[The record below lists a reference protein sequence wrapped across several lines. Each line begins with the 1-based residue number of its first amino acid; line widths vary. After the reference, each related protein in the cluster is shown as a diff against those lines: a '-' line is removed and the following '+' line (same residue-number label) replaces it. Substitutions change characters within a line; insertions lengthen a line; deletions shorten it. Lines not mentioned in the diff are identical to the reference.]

1 VRLLQLHARSVQA
14 MTRAAR
20 LAAAAVL
27 ALFVTACGSSGSEND
42 SAQPDA
48 QHAGAVAAD
57 RDASGHDPA
66 TPITKRRLGPGVNTP
81 YAEVLP
87 IASAG
92 GDTLYF
98 TRANYPDPAM
108 KAFMQAKMNER
119 LEACR
124 SGAGAIDSAAKAEGV
139 TLSEEDRAMIARLSG
154 DCDRIVEIRDRDLHN
169 FDRSPHP
176 NQAYVSHRGD
186 DGEWTEA
193 ARLPAPINDESL
205 TNVGN
210 VSVTSASPDRRTL
223 LLMGDFLFGRQRTDN
238 CVDFAAMLGAGD
250 LECLPL
256 AVARD
261 TGRGWM

>member
-1 VRLLQLHARSVQA
+1 
-14 MTRAAR
+14 
-20 LAAAAVL
+20 
-27 ALFVTACGSSGSEND
+27 
-42 SAQPDA
+42 
-48 QHAGAVAAD
+48 
-57 RDASGHDPA
+57 
-66 TPITKRRLGPGVNTP
+66 
-81 YAEVLP
+81 
-87 IASAG
+87 
-92 GDTLYF
+92 
-98 TRANYPDPAM
+98 
-108 KAFMQAKMNER
+108 
-119 LEACR
+119 
-124 SGAGAIDSAAKAEGV
+124 
-139 TLSEEDRAMIARLSG
+139 
-154 DCDRIVEIRDRDLHN
+154 LHN

-261 TGRGWM
+261 TGRGWMREDRIRTQPYSARLNVTGGALAPDGRTIVFSARERNTNVD